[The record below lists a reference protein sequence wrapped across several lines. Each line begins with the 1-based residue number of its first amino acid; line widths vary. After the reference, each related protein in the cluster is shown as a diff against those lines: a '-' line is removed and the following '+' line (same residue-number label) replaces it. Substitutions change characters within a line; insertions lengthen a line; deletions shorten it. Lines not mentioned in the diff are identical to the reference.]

1 MNLMLIRSEQ
11 RDKNSLLMQKAF
23 TDFGCNIKLRLGLH
37 DMDDKNVCS
46 NEGVIILQLQGEEPE
61 QKELEKTLNDIDGV
75 RAKLIEF

>member
-23 TDFGCNIKLRLGLH
+23 TDFGCFIKLRLGLH
-37 DMDDKNVCS
+37 DTDDTNACS

-61 QKELEKTLNDIDGV
+61 QKELEKALNDIDGV